1 MKGRGLLLSAAAPVV
16 NRVDEWQGR
25 PRSCRVTERERIGGG
40 RIVKLSEGFRNQD
53 ILLDVPVVRVEGNA
67 DSRTPTPAFLLI
79 PMHSKGS

>member
-16 NRVDEWQGR
+16 NCVAEWRGR
-25 PRSCRVTERERIGGG
+25 PRSCRVSERERIGGG

-53 ILLDVPVVRVEGNA
+53 ILLNVPVVRVEGNA
-67 DSRTPTPAFLLI
+67 DSGTPTSAFLLI